1 MKRNQFLMLGLLPAI
16 FLMTFLFVLPSLWGI
31 YSSFTNMA
39 LLGRDAANFRFL
51 GLENYIKLFK
61 DSAFYTSFVNTI
73 YFVVGSALI
82 GQFLLGL
89 IIALLI
95 DYAEKKKFPG
105 RGIVYGIVLLAWINP
120 TLIAGFQWGAMY
132 DYYYGTLNTFLKILG
147 VPKINWLGTM
157 PMLSV
162 IVANIWRGTA
172 FTMLIWLSA
181 LKTVPIEL
189 YEASKID
196 GANAFNRFRYIT
208 VPMLRDIITVN
219 LIQITMATMGAF
231 LLIWAITS
239 GGPGLKTTTLSL
251 FAYRTAF
258 ESYRL
263 GYGSAIAVIMLFINL
278 VFGIIYIRLFRR
290 R

>member
-1 MKRNQFLMLGLLPAI
+1 MRRRKFLILGILPAI

-39 LLGRDAANFRFL
+39 LLGKEAANFRFL

-61 DSAFYTSFVNTI
+61 DSSFYTSFVNTI

-95 DYAEKKKFPG
+95 DYAEKKKIPG

-120 TLIAGFQWGAMY
+120 TLIAGFQWSAMY
-132 DYYYGTLNTFLKILG
+132 DYYYGTLNKFLNLLG
-147 VPKINWLGTM
+147 IQKINWLGTM

-181 LKTVPIEL
+181 LKTVPLEL

-208 VPMLRDIITVN
+208 VPILRDIITVN

-258 ESYRL
+258 EAYRL
-263 GYGSAIAVIMLFINL
+263 GYGSAIAVIMLIINL